1 MSVKTEQRTGDVAKQ
16 RYVGSFQSAKAARKY
31 WIILVALIVAGA
43 LFAFGLLAY
52 GNPMDFGTRKWWLI
66 AQRRAD
72 AVTAMAIVA
81 VCQAVATVAFHTVTN
96 NRILTPSIMGFE
108 SLYVAINTATVFF
121 LGATGLTEARNIGT
135 FLFQMA
141 VMIVLSLIL
150 YSWLLTNRSNNMH
163 ALHQSGQRSKS
174 ATNDYADQ

>member
-31 WIILVALIVAGA
+31 WLILVALIVAGA

-52 GNPMDFGTRKWWLI
+52 DNPMDFGTRKWWLI

-72 AVTAMAIVA
+72 AVIAMAIVA
-81 VCQAVATVAFHTVTN
+81 ACQAVATVAFHTVTN

-108 SLYVAINTATVFF
+108 SLYAAINTATIFF
-121 LGATGLTEARNIGT
+121 LGATGLTEARNMGT

-163 ALHQSGQRSKS
+163 AMLLVGVVVVVDLDRCPL
-174 ATNDYADQ
+174 